1 MEVVLHIPNKEYAS
15 ELMAEGLY
23 YFLRDRVDKYVDE
36 NNLSLKEKAN
46 IYEYL
51 IREIEKDIDRLL

>member
-15 ELMAEGLY
+15 ELMAEGLS

-36 NNLSLKEKAN
+36 NNLTLKEKTN

-51 IREIEKDIDRLL
+51 IKEIEKDIEKLL